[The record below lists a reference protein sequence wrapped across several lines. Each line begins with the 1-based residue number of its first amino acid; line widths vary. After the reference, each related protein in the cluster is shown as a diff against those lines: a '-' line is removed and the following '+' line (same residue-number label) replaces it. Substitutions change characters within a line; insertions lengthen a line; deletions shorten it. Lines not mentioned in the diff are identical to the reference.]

1 MFIVSRAS
9 QSNEY
14 VDWGFTPNGAR
25 TVKRTCVIKGGN
37 NVMDKTTMTTPNG
50 VVTEISDE
58 DWAWLKDNSAFKR
71 HMDAGFMEVMKEEKK
86 ARESSKKKTDKK
98 DGSAQLTPKDFEDKG
113 QKAPVLNK

>member
-9 QSNEY
+9 QDNEY
-14 VDWGFTPNGAR
+14 VFWGSTTNGMR
-25 TVKRTCVIKGGN
+25 TVKKSILIKGGA

-58 DWAWLKDNSAFKR
+58 DWEALKEHTAFKR
-71 HMDAGFMEVMKEEKK
+71 HVDAGFMEVMQEEKK
-86 ARESSKKKTDKK
+86 ARESSKKKSSKK